1 MLYKSVYIVKSLRLL
16 LLLLMLSLRV
26 CSDISCSAKIIL
38 RTGSTVLE
46 NVRNKFTAF
55 PENAA

>member
-1 MLYKSVYIVKSLRLL
+1 MLYKSVYIVKSLQL